1 MPNILYPFYDLSH
14 VALTP
19 VRLGAEWMKGALNNP
34 MNPIKDTE
42 LGRTMAASAD
52 MTFRLTKRFD
62 QPAFGIR
69 RVTIDGKSLHVRER
83 DVMDLPFCRLKHF
96 EVKGC
101 KKNRPIVLVGAPL
114 SGHYAT
120 LLRNTIEGLLPHHD
134 VYITDWKN
142 SRNIPLSRG
151 YFDLDDCIEYYMEFI
166 RFLGGSKTHL
176 VAVCQPSVPIFV
188 ATCLMNKQEPEN
200 APASMTLI
208 GGPIDTRINPTEVNK
223 LAMTRPI
230 DWFETQAIS
239 VVPPWYAGAMRQV
252 YPGFLQ
258 LTGFMSMNLDRHIDS
273 YFNYF
278 LNLVKG
284 DGESA
289 KKHREFY
296 NEYLAVMDIPA
307 EFYLQTVER
316 VFQQHLIPKGEFVWR
331 DVRADARD
339 IKHTALLCVEGELD
353 DISAPGQTQAAID
366 LCSNLP
372 AKMKHYHLQKKAGHY
387 GLFSGT
393 RWREEVRP
401 AISKFIADQ
410 TTKK

>member
-14 VALTP
+14 VALSP
-19 VRLGAEWMKGALNNP
+19 LSMSAEFMRDAFQNPLNP
-34 MNPIKDTE
+34 LSYTQA
-42 LGRTMAASAD
+42 GRTAAASAD
-52 MTFRLTKRFD
+52 MTFRLTRRFE

-69 RVTIDGKSLHVRER
+69 NVRIGEKMHHVRER
-83 DVMDLPFCRLKHF
+83 DVLDLPFCRLKHF
-96 EVKGC
+96 EVKGL
-101 KKNRPIVLVGAPL
+101 KQKRSTVLVGAPL
-114 SGHYAT
+114 SGHFST
-120 LLRNTIEGLLPHHD
+120 LLRGTVLELLREHD

-151 YFDLDDCIEYYMEFI
+151 YFDLDDCVDYYMQFI
-166 RFLGGSKTHL
+166 RYLGPETHL

-188 ATCLMNKQEPEN
+188 AAALMNKLEPKN

-208 GGPIDTRINPTEVNK
+208 GGPIDTRENPTEVNK
-223 LAMTRPI
+223 LATTR
-230 DWFETQAIS
+230 DLEWFEKQAIS

-278 LNLVKG
+278 MHLVKG
-284 DGESA
+284 DGLSA

-316 VFQQHLIPKGEFVWR
+316 VFQKHVIPKGEYMWR
-331 DVRADARD
+331 DTRVDAAD

-353 DISAPGQTQAAID
+353 DISAVGQTKAAIKI
-366 LCSNLP
+366 CTGLP
-372 AKMKHYHLQKKAGHY
+372 SSMKQYHLQKQAGHY
-387 GLFSGT
+387 GLFNGT
-393 RWREEVRP
+393 RWRDEVRP
-401 AISKFIADQ
+401 LISKFIAEHPR
-410 TTKK
+410 KK